1 MKPVSD
7 CAFYTHLTAY
17 LDEMHVFMPKRISSA
32 TCSAVAILQCD
43 AHPDNAEDYFEE
55 DEDFESDDLDAMF
68 DDL

>member
-1 MKPVSD
+1 MRPISD

-43 AHPDNAEDYFEE
+43 AHPDNAEAYF
-55 DEDFESDDLDAMF
+55 
-68 DDL
+68 